1 MLANSALRR
10 TLPTVAQNPW
20 KSGVDCS
27 VQFMRIIFDSINMPK
42 IDSRLLIFTTAI
54 SIAITTMASA
64 NDRYQNYCNSRFEYC
79 LDYPTHLKPQPE
91 AQNGDGRDFTAADGS
106 VNLKVW
112 GSLDISEGKSP
123 AQRLKDS
130 LTTASNNRR
139 ITYRNI
145 QPQGYVLSGYTPKG
159 KIFYRKTILK
169 NGELVNLEFT
179 YPTTAKK
186 QYDAI
191 VTHVARS
198 FQ

>member
-1 MLANSALRR
+1 
-10 TLPTVAQNPW
+10 
-20 KSGVDCS
+20 
-27 VQFMRIIFDSINMPK
+27 MPQ

-54 SIAITTMASA
+54 SIAITTAAIDRSSIAIA

-91 AQNGDGRDFTAADGS
+91 AHNGDGRDFTSADGS

-112 GSLDISEGKSP
+112 GSVDLSEGKSP
-123 AQRLKDS
+123 AQRLKDN
-130 LTTASNNRR
+130 LKTASDNRR

-145 QPQGYVLSGYTPKG
+145 QPQSYVLSGYTPQG
-159 KIFYRKTILK
+159 QIFYRKTILK

-179 YPTTAKK
+179 YPPTVKK

-191 VTHVARS
+191 VMRVGRS
-198 FQ
+198 FK